1 MLGGFR
7 NRVVN
12 PDPDDLFV
20 ERNVRQV
27 EGFARVPGAGNFG
40 RQDAVAAAGRYGP
53 DQPVP
58 RGHGEGIAVDGETE
72 PVIVKWAGGSH
83 TKSRRDN
90 LTQEQWAAETGRRL
104 GATGTADVT
113 HA

>member
-27 EGFARVPGAGNFG
+27 EGFARCRVQG
-40 RQDAVAAAGRYGP
+40 
-53 DQPVP
+53 
-58 RGHGEGIAVDGETE
+58 T
-72 PVIVKWAGGSH
+72 
-83 TKSRRDN
+83 
-90 LTQEQWAAETGRRL
+90 L
-104 GATGTADVT
+104 GARTR
-113 HA
+113 